1 MTIRQALG
9 RATLRIPTDFD
20 KTKLRNHIV
29 HICGTTLRVL
39 LPATPDEKLLA
50 FAEKVFDKAISL
62 KNAMTQEQA
71 IYRCFMADS
80 GETFVEGWQKVA
92 EGERVGGMV
101 LMCTHPTLCRVNLQN
116 RALDYVSVVKASVK
130 LEDQDKEKQNGD
142 ECDEVQDEK
151 EFAELLRG
159 VVG

>member
-1 MTIRQALG
+1 LTIRQALG
-9 RATLRIPTDFD
+9 QATLRIPTDID

-29 HICGTTLRVL
+29 HICGTTLRPLV
-39 LPATPDEKLLA
+39 PATPDEKLLA

-71 IYRCFMADS
+71 IYRCFMAVS
-80 GETFVEGWQKVA
+80 GQTFQEAWQKVA

-101 LMCTHPTLCRVNLQN
+101 LMCTHPTLCRVNLQ
-116 RALDYVSVVKASVK
+116 DGGGYMSIVKASVK
-130 LEDQDKEKQNGD
+130 LEDPVEEKQNGD
-142 ECDEVQDEK
+142 ECDELQDEK

>member
-1 MTIRQALG
+1 
-9 RATLRIPTDFD
+9 
-20 KTKLRNHIV
+20 
-29 HICGTTLRVL
+29 
-39 LPATPDEKLLA
+39 
-50 FAEKVFDKAISL
+50 
-62 KNAMTQEQA
+62 
-71 IYRCFMADS
+71 MADS